1 MNSVQSRTSPA
12 NLRDEETLLVENAIR
27 LAIDSILNVLSGVHS
42 ARTHEYQRTV
52 ADRDKEIRRLDRRL
66 LGIEHELQVLRRQ
79 GCTCSSVFGDE
90 LGPGGPQ
97 TSSGGPGGSHTS
109 SGGPGGSGVAQTV
122 ESLERGGF
130 ELGCLYPVG
139 PFARPLSHVSSQSP
153 ESAPL
158 SSPSRMCLEQACASL
173 SSETSGVLEAARLLP
188 SSPSSLVVKE
198 EPCDIDTVLIKWE
211 MSEERF
217 GECQESTGS
226 TCQDEDSLAVKKTP
240 DGRERVNFREEP
252 EADEDEN
259 QITDGEHLRNK
270 KKGVPMSQLP
280 EEAQRLKRAA
290 WRAASRRY
298 YARKVARQQPNP
310 SRCNPFPHMSASQ
323 YAQPLSFMDKRRRTL
338 ISHLPEESQLMQREA
353 WRAASRR
360 YYARKT
366 ARPQMD
372 HTQYEHLLQNTEP
385 SGETQEPDGAGS
397 HGNSEGI
404 MCS

>member
-1 MNSVQSRTSPA
+1 MNSIQSRTLPP
-12 NLRDEETLLVENAIR
+12 NLRDDETLLLENAIR
-27 LAIDSILNVLSGVHS
+27 LAIDSILNVLSGVHG

-66 LGIEHELQVLRRQ
+66 RGIEHELQVLRRQ
-79 GCTCSSVFGDE
+79 GCTCSVFGDE
-90 LGPGGPQ
+90 LGPGG
-97 TSSGGPGGSHTS
+97 SHTS
-109 SGGPGGSGVAQTV
+109 SGDRQRG
-122 ESLERGGF
+122 ERSGF
-130 ELGCLYPVG
+130 EPGCLDPEMTPG
-139 PFARPLSHVSSQSP
+139 QQECEMSISLGLFARPLSHVSSQSP

-158 SSPSRMCLEQACASL
+158 SSPSRLCLEQACASL
-173 SSETSGVLEAARLLP
+173 SSQTSGVSEAARLLP

-198 EPCDIDTVLIKWE
+198 EPCDIDAVLIKME

-226 TCQDEDSLAVKKTP
+226 TCQDEDGLAVQKTP
-240 DGRERVNFREEP
+240 DGRERANFREEP
-252 EADEDEN
+252 QADEYGN
-259 QITDGEHLRNK
+259 QITDGEHLRVQ

-323 YAQPLSFMDKRRRTL
+323 YSQPLSFMDTRRTL
-338 ISHLPEESQLMQREA
+338 ISHLPKDSQLTQREA

-366 ARPQMD
+366 ARPQVD
-372 HTQYEHLLQNTEP
+372 HTQYGHLLHNTDP
-385 SGETQEPDGAGS
+385 SGENHDPDGAGS
-397 HGNSEGI
+397 HSNSEGI